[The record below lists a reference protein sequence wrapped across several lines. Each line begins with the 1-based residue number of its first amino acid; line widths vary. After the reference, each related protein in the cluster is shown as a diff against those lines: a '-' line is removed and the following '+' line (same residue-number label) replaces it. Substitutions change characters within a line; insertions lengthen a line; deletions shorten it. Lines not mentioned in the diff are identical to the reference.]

1 MSPAT
6 RSELQKLRTTR
17 SLWLVPTVGA
27 AVLVLAAA
35 AFITKGSEADV
46 GTRLSDYGPL
56 RFGAT
61 NVGLLLIVFGIR
73 LFGDEAHHRTMASTF
88 LATPRRSRVL
98 AAKAAVA
105 AAVVAAFCAV
115 VVIAVLAVTA
125 AGVRSRD
132 LDMTFDLAAT
142 AGLVGRGAAV
152 MMLLVLLGLAVGTAV
167 GNRSLALVGTIV
179 WFALGETVVGG
190 VLDIARFLP
199 GAVADEV
206 VSGGSGDGL
215 GPVAAAATLV
225 AYVAVGFAVAVV
237 ALRRDVA

>member
-6 RSELQKLRTTR
+6 CSELRKLRTTR

-35 AFITKGSEADV
+35 VFITKGPEADI
-46 GTRLSDYGPL
+46 GMRLSEYGPL

-73 LFGDEAHHRTMASTF
+73 LFGDEAHHRTLASTF
-88 LATPRRSRVL
+88 LATPRRPRVL

-105 AAVVAAFCAV
+105 MAVVAAFCAV
-115 VVIAVLAVTA
+115 VDIAVLAVTA

-142 AGLVGRGAAV
+142 AGLIGRGAAV
-152 MMLLVLLGLAVGTAV
+152 MVLLSLLGLAVGTAV
-167 GNRSLALVGTIV
+167 RNRSVALVGTLV
-179 WFALGETVVGG
+179 WFAFGETVVGG
-190 VLDIARFLP
+190 VFHIARFLP

-206 VSGGSGDGL
+206 VAGGTSDGL
-215 GPVAAAATLV
+215 GPFAAAAALL
-225 AYVAVGFAVAVV
+225 AYVAVGCAVAVA